1 MIMRRFL
8 FSAVVGLALISGAV
22 LPAFAAT
29 NPEAL
34 PSLAPMLSKVESGVV
49 NISVRG
55 TIREEEN
62 PLLQDPFFRRF
73 FNLPEQQPMERQV
86 QSVGSGVI
94 IDAKDGYVVTNN
106 HVVDN
111 AEEIE
116 VILSDRRQVDAK
128 VVGTDPDSDIAV
140 LKIKGD
146 GYSAVPMGD
155 SDQLKVGD
163 FVVAIGNPFG
173 VGQTATLGIVSA
185 LGRTGLGIEGYE
197 DFIQTDASINPG
209 NSGGALVDQ
218 SGHLVGINTAI
229 VSRTGGSVGI
239 GFAIP
244 VNMVRQIADQLIK
257 HGKVTRGQLGVLVQ
271 DVTPDIAEAMGAAGT
286 EGAVISQV
294 ASGSPAEKAGLKAS
308 DIITAVNGKSVKSAA
323 DLRNTVGFM
332 HPGEKVD
339 LDVVRDGKHMT
350 IGATLGEVKKTEAE
364 AEGKGAQLRDVVLS
378 EIPPGHPLYGQVQ
391 GVLVQEIK
399 LGSKAARAGLRPGD
413 VIVAINRTP
422 VTTPDEA
429 YRLLRERGD
438 KPALLDVR
446 RGDEALFVAI
456 R

>member
-1 MIMRRFL
+1 MKRLFL
-8 FSAVVGLALISGAV
+8 SFALALALASSSLAPAFSAT
-22 LPAFAAT
+22 P
-29 NPEAL
+29 PEAL
-34 PSLAPMLSKVESGVV
+34 PSLAPMLEKVEAGVV
-49 NISVRG
+49 NIAVRG
-55 TIREEEN
+55 TIKEEDN

-73 FNLPEQQPMERQV
+73 FNLPDQPTETERQV

-94 IDAKDGYVVTNN
+94 IDSKNGYVITNN
-106 HVVDN
+106 HVVEN
-111 AEEIE
+111 ADEIE
-116 VILSDRRQVDAK
+116 VVLADRRQVDAK
-128 VVGTDPDSDIAV
+128 VVGTDPDSDVAV

-146 GYSAVPMGD
+146 GYTEVPFGN
-155 SDQLKVGD
+155 SDDLKVGD

-197 DFIQTDASINPG
+197 NFIQTDASINPG

-218 SGHLVGINTAI
+218 AGHLVGMNTAI

-244 VNMVRQIADQLIK
+244 VNMVRQVVQQLIE

-271 DVTPDIAEAMGAAGT
+271 DVTPDIAAAMGAEGAN
-286 EGAVISQV
+286 GAVISQV
-294 ASGSPAEKAGLKAS
+294 ASGSPAEKAGLKAG
-308 DIITAVNGKSVKSAA
+308 DIIAAVNGKDVKGAGQ
-323 DLRNTVGFM
+323 LRNMVGFM
-332 HPGEKVD
+332 RPGDKVD
-339 LDVVRDGKHMT
+339 IDVVRDGKHT
-350 IGATLGEVKKTEAE
+350 TVTAFLGEAKKTMAKGEE
-364 AEGKGAQLRDVVLS
+364 KGGKLRDVILS

-413 VIVAINRTP
+413 VIVAINRKP

-429 YRLLRERGD
+429 YKQLAEHGD

-446 RGDEALFVAI
+446 RGDEALFIAV